1 MKQLISKLSRN
12 KSFLTYVILA
22 LIPLILIT
30 YFVIHISTSML
41 LKNSQDLIRY
51 QSSHIVKLLNDESNS
66 LVNVCYSM
74 LTNYDLRN
82 LCIRFEQRDN
92 EEYTTALINENLE
105 LYMAV
110 DTNICLSMFISS
122 DYRYTL
128 IQQYRSSTI
137 SQNGKISAT
146 EKQSLI
152 R

>member
-1 MKQLISKLSRN
+1 MNQLISKLSRN

-110 DTNICLSMFISS
+110 DTNICLSMFYSDSTISF
-122 DYRYTL
+122 
-128 IQQYRSSTI
+128 IQQYLRMGK
-137 SQNGKISAT
+137 SQLQKSN
-146 EKQSLI
+146 L
-152 R
+152 